1 MPSESSTGTT
11 TAPETTGPAE
21 KLPLASASLI
31 APHPPK
37 APQSRSTVM
46 VSGER
51 VSRSGRL
58 IATLVMVVASAYF
71 LAPVLWLVI
80 ASTKSTGDLFSTPG
94 FAFADFQLWENLAA
108 LNSYDDGIFWRW
120 SLNSV
125 IYSVFGSA
133 LTTLVCAM
141 TGYGL
146 AVYRFR
152 GRSTILA
159 IVLASMLVPGTVI
172 AQPTYLLLLGMGLD
186 NSYAGLLLPA
196 LVYPF
201 GVLLCYI
208 YAQSSVPVEL
218 IEAARLDGAS
228 ELRIFVSLG
237 LRLMS
242 TGLVTVLLFAF
253 LGSWN
258 SYILPLL
265 VLTDADL
272 MPLTVGLTGWS
283 QASITIPGLQ
293 ILTVVGSLV
302 SIIPIAIVFLSL
314 QRFWRS
320 GLTAGGIR
328 G

>member
-1 MPSESSTGTT
+1 MASDLRVAAVPDLSTHAAVTPVRPSRRR
-11 TAPETTGPAE
+11 TAFVNGDRVHRGWMVVVT
-21 KLPLASASLI
+21 I
-31 APHPPK
+31 
-37 APQSRSTVM
+37 VM
-46 VSGER
+46 V
-51 VSRSGRL
+51 
-58 IATLVMVVASAYF
+58 LVAAYF
-71 LAPVLWLVI
+71 LIPVLWLVI

-94 FAFADFQLWENLAA
+94 FAFADWHLWDNLAA
-108 LNSYDDGIFWRW
+108 LSTHENGIFWRW

-133 LTTLVCAM
+133 LTTLVCAV
-141 TGYGL
+141 TGYAL

-152 GRSTILA
+152 GRSTLIAVILGS
-159 IVLASMLVPGTVI
+159 LLVPGTVI
-172 AQPTYLLLLGMGLD
+172 AQPTYVLLVGLGLD
-186 NSYAGLLLPA
+186 NTYLGLLLPA

-201 GVLLCYI
+201 GVLLSFI
-208 YAQSSVPVEL
+208 YAQSSVPIEL
-218 IEAARLDGAS
+218 IEAARLDGAG
-228 ELRIFVSLG
+228 ELRIFATIG

-242 TGLVTVLLFAF
+242 TGMVTVLLFAF

-265 VLTDADL
+265 VLTDSSL

-302 SIIPIAIVFLSL
+302 SVIPIAIVFLSL
-314 QRFWRS
+314 QRFWRA
-320 GLTAGGIR
+320 GLTAGSVR